1 MLGLYDTVAA
11 VIESGRFGPR
21 LASHVYTCRN
31 PSVQSIYHAVA
42 IDERRTMFR
51 PLLWPAGEEYWGNPF
66 PQKNAPK
73 QEVQEVWFA
82 GGNGA
87 VGGGSPAM
95 KRARFKVTPVWRYGE
110 ARQCGRQFPQQKNK
124 ISK

>member
-1 MLGLYDTVAA
+1 MLGLFDTVAS

-51 PLLWPAGEEYWGNPF
+51 PLLWPAGEEYWGHPL
-66 PQKNAPK
+66 PQKNAPT

-82 GGNGA
+82 GGPGDI
-87 VGGGSPAM
+87 GGGSPEVKGALG
-95 KRARFKVTPVWRYGE
+95 KAPPRW
-110 ARQCGRQFPQQKNK
+110 
-124 ISK
+124 